1 MNAYDQI
8 GYSPYQLLSRIPERS
23 TACPYA
29 RTLGVLGFVN
39 HALENDPPN
48 AAVGTIRPNCPWGLE
63 RGRIIADV
71 QKQPDVLRSLGLG
84 NPLEIT

>member
-29 RTLGVLGFVN
+29 RTLGVLGFVY

-48 AAVGTIRPNCPWGLE
+48 AAVGTIRPNCP
-63 RGRIIADV
+63 
-71 QKQPDVLRSLGLG
+71 
-84 NPLEIT
+84 